1 MAITPTKELLLDEA
15 EKLIRTRGYAAFSYA
30 HLSDLVGIQKASIHY
45 HFPTKEALGAA
56 MIDAYLVKF
65 EEDLQDVLDSEPRVG
80 RRLRRY
86 ADFFVASMS
95 GDLLP
100 LCGALAAEM
109 SILPKSMQDRV
120 RYFFGLHLKWLNA
133 VLSAG
138 VDAKELR
145 ADLDVDAA
153 SRLILSTLEGASL
166 VAWATEDG
174 SMILNT
180 VENVIAGLEAHRSS
194 NGSSANE
201 RVTA

>member
-1 MAITPTKELLLDEA
+1 MAIAPTKELLLDEA

-56 MIDAYLVKF
+56 MIDAYLIRF
-65 EEDLQDVLDSEPRVG
+65 EEDLQNLLDSEPRVG
-80 RRLRRY
+80 KRLRRY
-86 ADFFVASMS
+86 VDFFVASMS
-95 GDLLP
+95 DDLLP

-109 SILPKSMQDRV
+109 FILPKTMQDRV
-120 RYFFGLHLKWLNA
+120 RYFFGLHLKWLNT

-180 VENVIAGLEAHRSS
+180 VEPVIAGLERPQSI
-194 NGSSANE
+194 NEPPTNKKISA
-201 RVTA
+201 